1 MRLGGLF
8 LLLILSYFF
17 NPIKPIVD
25 DIPVKEVTQFE
36 QYELNLQKDLDEILA
51 KTDCAMTSQDHYF
64 GMFNIWM

>member
-36 QYELNLQKDLDEILA
+36 QYELNLQKDLDASLIDIAPSLV
-51 KTDCAMTSQDHYF
+51 
-64 GMFNIWM
+64 IV